1 MKIASSEDFASQ
13 AAEFQSRLIES
24 AKVLQ
29 KLRPVEVGMSA
40 KDAVFHQDGL
50 TLYRYRPLGR
60 NPPRQEPVLIVY
72 ALVNRPCIV
81 DLYEKRSL
89 VRGLLGEGLDVY
101 LIDWGYPTQADRYVD
116 LHHYIDDKIN
126 VCVDQVLER
135 AHVDRLNLLGICQGG
150 TLSLCYSALYPQK
163 INALVTMVTPV
174 DFHTSDN
181 LLTHWFSQ
189 IDVDTLVDTLG
200 NVPGSLLNSMF
211 LSLRPFRLN
220 VEKYLDFANILDDKD
235 KLENFLRMEKW
246 IFDSPDQAGAMFA
259 TFVKHF
265 FRDNLLVTGG
275 LEIGGRAVDL
285 KTLRLPVLNIMAAR
299 DHLVPPASSKA
310 LKYLAGIQD
319 YTELEYD
326 TGHIGIYVS
335 AKAGLDIPVQIGDW
349 MQARKQL

>member
-1 MKIASSEDFASQ
+1 MQVTDSHDFAAQ
-13 AAEFQSRLIES
+13 AAELQSRLSES
-24 AKVLQ
+24 ASVLQ
-29 KLRPVEVGMSA
+29 KLGPIEVGTSA

-50 TLYRYRPLGR
+50 TLYRYRPLAK
-60 NPPRQEPVLIVY
+60 NPARQEPVLIVY
-72 ALVNRPCIV
+72 ALVNRPYIV
-81 DLYEKRSL
+81 DLYERRSL
-89 VRGLLGEGLDVY
+89 VRGLLNEGLDVY
-101 LIDWGYPTQADRYVD
+101 LIDWGYPTPADRYVD

-126 VCVDQVLER
+126 ACVDQVLGQ
-135 AHVDRLNLLGICQGG
+135 ADVNQLNMLGICQGG
-150 TLSLCYSALYPQK
+150 TLSLCYSALYPEK
-163 INALVTMVTPV
+163 INALITMVTPV

-189 IDVDTLVDTLG
+189 IDVDALVDAIG

-220 VEKYLDFANILDDKD
+220 IEKYLDLVNILDDKD

-259 TFVKHF
+259 TFIRHF
-265 FRDNLLVTGG
+265 FRDNLLVTGS
-275 LEIGGRAVDL
+275 LEIGGRAVALQSL
-285 KTLRLPVLNIMAAR
+285 KLPVLNIMAAQ

-310 LKYLAGIQD
+310 LKYLSGIRD

-335 AKAGLDIPVQIGDW
+335 AKAGLDIPVKIGDW
-349 MQARKQL
+349 LRTRTQL